1 MAARRN
7 GLRFAS
13 LGAAFGLAGAL
24 AGCAGADV
32 QIDAPILEAAG
43 INLVSKPP
51 PEPDLE
57 EKPPLVVPPDTQRLP
72 KPGERQVAAAEEQW
86 PEDPDKIAAKKA
98 KKAEKERKRYC
109 REGATGP
116 ARAASMNS
124 ARPWAANSAARVSL
138 AKRSVKRWALA
149 TRSSSRQAS
158 RIARL
163 AGGTPGRSASGLW
176 FALLNIN

>member
-13 LGAAFGLAGAL
+13 LAAAFGLAGAL

-86 PEDPDKIAAKKA
+86 PEDPDIIAAKKA
-98 KKAEKERKRYC
+98 KKAEKERERYC
-109 REGATGP
+109 REGDWSGEGGIDEFRKTMGREQRCPSQLGKTLSEALGTGD
-116 ARAASMNS
+116 
-124 ARPWAANSAARVSL
+124 
-138 AKRSVKRWALA
+138 
-149 TRSSSRQAS
+149 TQQQQAS
-158 RIARL
+158 Q
-163 AGGTPGRSASGLW
+163 
-176 FALLNIN
+176 